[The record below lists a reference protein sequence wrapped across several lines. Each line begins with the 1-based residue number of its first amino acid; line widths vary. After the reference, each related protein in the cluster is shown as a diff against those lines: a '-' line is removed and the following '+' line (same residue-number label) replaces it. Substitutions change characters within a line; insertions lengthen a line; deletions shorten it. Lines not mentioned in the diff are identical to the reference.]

1 MRAVGFEGMQSQR
14 MLSDLAMMGAP
25 SAGRPNHGRRWLR
38 GASALAS
45 IVLIAM
51 FCRASLFSYMGTDE
65 ASLSPVRG
73 HHAHRPRR
81 ALQPE
86 GKASEARPATG
97 AVSEGST
104 IAPGGMQL
112 RHLRGGHR
120 ARNKA
125 GSAAWPR
132 VEEALE
138 VSGPIG
144 EEWRVGRG
152 EWGALGGDTYGMSK
166 DYITVHI
173 EWIYA

>member
-1 MRAVGFEGMQSQR
+1 VRAVGFEGMQSQR
-14 MLSDLAMMGAP
+14 MLPDLALMGA
-25 SAGRPNHGRRWLR
+25 SYAGRPNHGRRWLR

-51 FCRASLFSYMGTDE
+51 FCRASLFSYMGTDGS
-65 ASLSPVRG
+65 SLSLVRG
-73 HHAHRPRR
+73 NHTHRPRR

-86 GKASEARPATG
+86 GKASEAREATG

-104 IAPGGMQL
+104 IATGGMQL

-120 ARNKA
+120 AHKKA

-138 VSGPIG
+138 VSGPTG
-144 EEWRVGRG
+144 EVWRRG
-152 EWGALGGDTYGMSK
+152 GENGEHWVDTH
-166 DYITVHI
+166 T
-173 EWIYA
+173 A